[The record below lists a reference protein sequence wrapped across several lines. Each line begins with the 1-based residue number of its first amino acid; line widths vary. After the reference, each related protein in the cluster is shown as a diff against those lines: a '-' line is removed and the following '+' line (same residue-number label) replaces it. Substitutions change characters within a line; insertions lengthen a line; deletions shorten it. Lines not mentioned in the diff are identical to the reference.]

1 MLSAPHS
8 PLPTPHSSLLTPHS
22 LSYICAQTS
31 PNHHM
36 QKEKILV
43 IGASGQIGVELTL
56 ALRKIYGNANV
67 VASDLREENELLKG
81 SGPYVPLDIMNKEM
95 LHVQV
100 IRQNVTQVYLLAA
113 ILSATGEKNPNLA
126 WNLNM
131 QGLLNV
137 LDIAKEEQ
145 VHKVYWPSSI
155 AVFGPTSPKKNCP
168 QQTIIEPTTVY
179 GISKYA
185 GEFWCNYYHQRY
197 GVDVRSIRYP
207 GLISYKSAP
216 GGGTT
221 DYAIEMFQEAIE
233 EKKYTCFL
241 NKDTFLPMMYM
252 PDAIRGTI
260 ELMEAPAEKISVRTS
275 YNLSAMSFSPE
286 QLAVEIKNYVPEF
299 EADYKPDY
307 RQPIADSWPESIDD
321 SVARRDWGWN
331 QEYDLAKMAA
341 EMVGNL
347 RS

>member
-1 MLSAPHS
+1 MV
-8 PLPTPHSSLLTPHS
+8 
-22 LSYICAQTS
+22 
-31 PNHHM
+31 
-36 QKEKILV
+36 KDKILV

-67 VASDLREENELLKG
+67 IASDLREQNPLLEG
-81 SGPYVPLDIMNKEM
+81 TGPYVSLDVMNKEM

-100 IRQNVTQVYLLAA
+100 IRQNITQIYLLAA

-131 QGLLNV
+131 TGLLNV
-137 LDIAKEEQ
+137 LDIAREE
-145 VHKVYWPSSI
+145 KIRKIYWPSSI
-155 AVFGPTSPKKNCP
+155 AVFGPTSPKQNCP

-185 GEFWCNYYHQRY
+185 GEFWCNYYFQRF

-221 DYAIEMFQEAIE
+221 DYAVEIYHEALE
-233 EKKYTCFL
+233 DKKYECFL
-241 NKDTFLPMMYM
+241 QEDTYLPMMYM

-260 ELMEAPAEKISVRTS
+260 ELMEAPASKIGVRTS
-275 YNLSAMSFSPE
+275 YNLSGMSFSPRE
-286 QLAVEIKNYVPEF
+286 IAAEIKKHIPDF
-299 EADYKPDY
+299 SISYKPDY
-307 RQPIADSWPESIDD
+307 RQAIANSWPQSIDD
-321 SVARRDWGWN
+321 SVARSDWGWKH
-331 QEYDLAKMAA
+331 EYDLARMTSDMFA
-341 EMVGNL
+341 NL
-347 RS
+347 G

>member
-1 MLSAPHS
+1 
-8 PLPTPHSSLLTPHS
+8 
-22 LSYICAQTS
+22 
-31 PNHHM
+31 M

-67 VASDLREENELLKG
+67 IASDLREQNPLLEG
-81 SGPYVPLDIMNKEM
+81 TGPYVSMDVMNKEM

-100 IRQNVTQVYLLAA
+100 IRQGITQIYLLAA

-131 QGLLNV
+131 QSLLNV
-137 LDIAKEEQ
+137 LDIAREEKLT
-145 VHKVYWPSSI
+145 KVYWPSSI
-155 AVFGPTSPKKNCP
+155 AVFGPTSPKQSCP

-197 GVDVRSIRYP
+197 GVDVRSLRYP

-221 DYAIEMFQEAIE
+221 DYAVEIFHEALE
-233 EKKYTCFL
+233 EKKYECFL
-241 NKDTFLPMMYM
+241 TEDTYLPMMYM
-252 PDAIRGTI
+252 PDAIRATI
-260 ELMEAPAEKISVRTS
+260 ELMEAPANTISIRTS
-275 YNLSAMSFSPE
+275 YNLSGMSFSPKE
-286 QLAVEIKNYVPEF
+286 IAAEIKQHIPEF
-299 EADYKPDY
+299 AMSYKADY
-307 RQPIADSWPESIDD
+307 RQAIANSWPQSIDD
-321 SVARRDWGWN
+321 SVARKDWGWAE
-331 QEYDLAKMAA
+331 EYGLKA
-341 EMVGNL
+341 MVADMLKNL
-347 RS
+347 